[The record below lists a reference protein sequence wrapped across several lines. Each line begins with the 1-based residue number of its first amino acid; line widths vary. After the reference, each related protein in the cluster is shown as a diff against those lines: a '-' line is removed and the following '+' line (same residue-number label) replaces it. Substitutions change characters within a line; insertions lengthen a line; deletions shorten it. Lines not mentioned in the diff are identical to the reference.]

1 MHHVFRFLLR
11 LKAKNFKKLCT
22 KKSRSCIYDWRWC
35 KSVRVNEEMYLRVC
49 VCVHRRSDELNC
61 LSPTYCF
68 IRARC
73 HSDRQLHLLSLSPAQ
88 RDADN
93 LPSPPATCE
102 KKKKRWHANNSPG
115 WLGGGTNE
123 TSQGIRRRKW
133 ESGFEVWTFS
143 FCNVSSWR
151 AHPFS
156 PPSPSTPEKDV
167 HQIRALEPRV
177 KYSKDSIA
185 SVSSTTCEL
194 CFCSATIPQT
204 TRNGL

>member
-1 MHHVFRFLLR
+1 MFLGFYWDWKRKIL
-11 LKAKNFKKLCT
+11 
-22 KKSRSCIYDWRWC
+22 KSRAQRKVGAVSMIEDDVKVSEWMKRCIC
-35 KSVRVNEEMYLRVC
+35 VC
-49 VCVHRRSDELNC
+49 VCVCIAGLMSWTVC
-61 LSPTYCF
+61 LPPTALSEPAVIQTDSC
-68 IRARC
+68 I
-73 HSDRQLHLLSLSPAQ
+73 SSLSLRHSGTPTTSPRLQQ
-88 RDADN
+88 RAK
-93 LPSPPATCE
+93 

>member
-11 LKAKNFKKLCT
+11 LKAKNFKKSCT

-49 VCVHRRSDELNC
+49 VCVRIAGLMSWTVC
-61 LSPTYCF
+61 LPPTAFSEPAVIQTDSC
-68 IRARC
+68 I
-73 HSDRQLHLLSLSPAQ
+73 SSLSLRHSGTPTTSPRLQQ
-88 RDADN
+88 RAK
-93 LPSPPATCE
+93 

-177 KYSKDSIA
+177 KYSD
-185 SVSSTTCEL
+185 CE
-194 CFCSATIPQT
+194 
-204 TRNGL
+204 G

>member
-11 LKAKNFKKLCT
+11 LKAKNFKKSCT

-102 KKKKRWHANNSPG
+102 KKKKD
-115 WLGGGTNE
+115 GT
-123 TSQGIRRRKW
+123 
-133 ESGFEVWTFS
+133 
-143 FCNVSSWR
+143 
-151 AHPFS
+151 
-156 PPSPSTPEKDV
+156 
-167 HQIRALEPRV
+167 
-177 KYSKDSIA
+177 
-185 SVSSTTCEL
+185 
-194 CFCSATIPQT
+194 QT
-204 TRNGL
+204 TAPAGSAEARTRPHKALDGGNERAVLKFELFPFATFQVGVLTRFRPPPPPLLRKTCIKYEPSSLV